1 MLRRVKRSL
10 QARKT
15 SIHTNHI
22 VSCLSLFIYTICIE
36 DVSMGNCLGHN
47 NDLSGKEKDNLE
59 TERPV
64 ELFEEGKGSNSK
76 EEERESSTERESNV
90 VRIKVVV
97 TKEELRQ
104 ILGHTKGINSIQHLV
119 HVLKDSGR
127 NISRAY
133 EEDKELSEESWSPTL
148 ESIPEN
154 HY

>member
-1 MLRRVKRSL
+1 MCSL
-10 QARKT
+10 
-15 SIHTNHI
+15 SFSFSFLFVYIHTNHI

-64 ELFEEGKGSNSK
+64 ESFEEGEMSNSK

-104 ILGHTKGINSIQHLV
+104 ILGHTKV
-119 HVLKDSGR
+119 
-127 NISRAY
+127 A
-133 EEDKELSEESWSPTL
+133 ETSPGLMKKTK
-148 ESIPEN
+148 N
-154 HY
+154 

>member
-1 MLRRVKRSL
+1 
-10 QARKT
+10 
-15 SIHTNHI
+15 
-22 VSCLSLFIYTICIE
+22 
-36 DVSMGNCLGHN
+36 MGNCLGHN

-64 ELFEEGKGSNSK
+64 ELFEEGKMSNIK

-104 ILGHTKGINSIQHLV
+104 ILGHTKGIN
-119 HVLKDSGR
+119 
-127 NISRAY
+127 ISRAY
-133 EEDKELSEESWSPTL
+133 EEDKELSDESWSPTL